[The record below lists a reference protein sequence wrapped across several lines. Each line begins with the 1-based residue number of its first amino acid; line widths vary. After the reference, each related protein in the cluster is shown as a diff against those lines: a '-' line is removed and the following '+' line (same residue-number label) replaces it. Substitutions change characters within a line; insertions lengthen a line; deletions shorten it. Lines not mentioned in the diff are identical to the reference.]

1 MKNDRM
7 AVPFVDIAGQHVALK
22 DELMQAMEQILATGQ
37 FILGPHVDEFER
49 AFAERCGVPFAIG
62 VNSGTDALILAMRVL
77 GIGPGDEVITVPN
90 TFVATVSAIAL
101 VGATPVLVDVRDDM
115 NMDPA
120 RIARAVT
127 PRTKALIPVHLT
139 GRPADMRPI
148 MDLAERHNLKVIED
162 AAQAILA
169 EYKGCPVG
177 AFGDLGCFSLHPL
190 KTLNACGDGGV
201 ITTRDES
208 LNRKL
213 RVMRNIG
220 LETREN
226 AVVWSG
232 NSRLDTLQA
241 AFLLVK
247 MKHLDAW
254 TQSRRANAAF
264 YRAHLAGVPGI
275 KVPVDGPHEKN
286 VYHTFVI
293 QCQERDRLKAF
304 LAEKG
309 VGTAVHYPIPIH
321 LQTAAKGLGYG
332 NGAFPVAE
340 RLADSI
346 LSLPVYPALTP
357 DQLDYV
363 VRQIRAFH
371 GVQQG
376 VQ

>member
-7 AVPFVDIAGQHVALK
+7 SVPFVDIAGQHVALK
-22 DELMQAMEQILATGQ
+22 DELVRATEQVLASGQ
-37 FILGPHVDEFER
+37 FILGPQVEEFER

-77 GIGPGDEVITVPN
+77 DIGPGDEVITVPN

-120 RIARAVT
+120 LVERAIT
-127 PRTKALIPVHLT
+127 RRTKALIPVHLT
-139 GRPADMRPI
+139 GRPADMQPI
-148 MDLAERHNLKVIED
+148 MELAGRHKLAVIED
-162 AAQAILA
+162 AAQSILA
-169 EYKGCPVG
+169 EYAGRPVG
-177 AFGDLGCFSLHPL
+177 AFGEMGCFSLHPL

-201 ITTRDES
+201 ITTRDEA
-208 LNRKL
+208 LNRKIRIL
-213 RVMRNIG
+213 RNIG

-254 TQSRRANAAF
+254 TEGRRANAAF
-264 YRAHLAGVPGI
+264 YQKHLAGVPGLT
-275 KVPVDGPHEKN
+275 VPVDGPDEKC
-286 VYHTFVI
+286 VYHTIVI
-293 QCQERDRLKAF
+293 QCRERDRLKAF

-332 NGAFPVAE
+332 KGAFPVAE
-340 RLADSI
+340 RLADAI
-346 LSLPVYPALTP
+346 LSLPAYPALTP
-357 DQLDYV
+357 DQLEYV
-363 VRQIRAFH
+363 ARQIKAFY
-371 GVQQG
+371 GVR
-376 VQ
+376 